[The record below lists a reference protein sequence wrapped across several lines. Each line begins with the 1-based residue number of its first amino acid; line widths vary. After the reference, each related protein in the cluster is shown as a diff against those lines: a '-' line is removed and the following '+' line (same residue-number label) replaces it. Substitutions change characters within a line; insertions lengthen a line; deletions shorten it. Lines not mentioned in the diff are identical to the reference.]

1 MTSKATIQ
9 IVVIGLAL
17 AVLGT
22 LTALVIVL
30 AMVTLTDEQKTII
43 VTALVSLGTTALG
56 GLTALLAHTAT
67 NEAPVVVDAP
77 STPPS
82 G

>member
-1 MTSKATIQ
+1 MV
-9 IVVIGLAL
+9 VVIGLAL

-22 LTALVIVL
+22 LVALVIVL

-56 GLTALLAHTAT
+56 GLTALLAHTSAGDVI
-67 NEAPVVVDAP
+67 APAPDGAAAP
-77 STPPS
+77 SVPPAT
-82 G
+82 